1 MCSLAAHVPSPL
13 HGLRCE
19 ETKNEDFVWSGD
31 FEEPRRAAPTGAAMY
46 VQCRLFE
53 IKHACNLTKNKQAE
67 RLAARSVD
75 THTSI

>member
-1 MCSLAAHVPSPL
+1 MN
-13 HGLRCE
+13 
-19 ETKNEDFVWSGD
+19 KKSGD

-67 RLAARSVD
+67 ILKGWPPGV
-75 THTSI
+75 